1 MGNSPYT
8 TSIHILDDYSLLNIF
23 YLYRPFL
30 FGEDRDLDMRFEGG
44 VQWVGERWWY
54 GLAHVCQ
61 RWRNL
66 ILGSTSYLDLCL
78 VCTYG
83 TPVADMLAHSPPLP
97 LIIDYE
103 DTDITAEDE
112 EAIILALAQRDR
124 VRRIRFYIPVL
135 QPQKLIMAIDGEY
148 PILEYLILWDPP
160 EDRSTVSVLP
170 EALQTPHLCHLAID
184 CSIPVPIRSPLLGTA
199 AGLVNSILDY
209 TTHSLPAD
217 CSAPMAFI
225 DASAGDAPD
234 LLLLPCCQPRC

>member
-1 MGNSPYT
+1 MKTRMSVSVSEGCAMGRRTLVVYTRPRLPKMAEPSPWV
-8 TSIHILDDYSLLNIF
+8 SIL
-23 YLYRPFL
+23 P
-30 FGEDRDLDMRFEGG
+30 G
-44 VQWVGERWWY
+44 
-54 GLAHVCQ
+54 
-61 RWRNL
+61 
-66 ILGSTSYLDLCL
+66 
-78 VCTYG
+78 
-83 TPVADMLAHSPPLP
+83 PLP
-97 LIIDYE
+97 CLCIWHTHHTFHSSSI
-103 DTDITAEDE
+103 TMTTTTAEDE
-112 EAIILALAQRDR
+112 EAISLALAQRDR

-135 QPQKLIMAIDGEY
+135 KLQKLIMAIDGEY